1 MKPGAAG
8 SRRGGGGL
16 TRKAATRW
24 NWQKFQ
30 HQIRVSPLASEIA
43 GRLDSGGIAPEAK
56 QRITVGVSDMGVSND
71 PNSFLITYSLGP
83 CIGLI
88 LYDRLVRA
96 GGLLH
101 FQLPSSRGHDA
112 RARENPYMFGDIGI
126 PLLLQKMERLGAQKD
141 RLIVSVFG
149 GASMMQDENIFKIGI
164 QNTRT
169 TKKILWQ
176 QCMSINNEDVGGQ
189 SSRTVSI
196 DVENGEIRLRS
207 EGKIFQYK

>member
-1 MKPGAAG
+1 MATQAQPDLQRL
-8 SRRGGGGL
+8 RRFALVIGL
-16 TRKAATRW
+16 
-24 NWQKFQ
+24 
-30 HQIRVSPLASEIA
+30 V
-43 GRLDSGGIAPEAK
+43 
-56 QRITVGVSDMGVSND
+56 
-71 PNSFLITYSLGP
+71 LITYSLGP

-101 FQLPSSRGHDA
+101 FQLPASRGHDV

-176 QCMSINNEDVGGQ
+176 QCMSINNEDVVAGYHP
-189 SSRTVSI
+189 SRY
-196 DVENGEIRLRS
+196 GIRKFS
-207 EGKIFQYK
+207 